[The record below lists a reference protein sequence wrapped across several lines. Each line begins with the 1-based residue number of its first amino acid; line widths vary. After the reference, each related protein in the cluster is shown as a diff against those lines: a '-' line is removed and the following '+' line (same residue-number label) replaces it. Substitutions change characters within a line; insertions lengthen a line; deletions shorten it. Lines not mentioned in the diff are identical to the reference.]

1 MNRTDAYNRQQIK
14 SILMATHSPQSGV
27 VASRV
32 NEIVGKEKGT
42 GYFSVERV
50 SARMLEALRAENPT
64 QNLSSFKTF
73 QSFNRF
79 TPFKTL
85 QANAGSKRSSR
96 SNRWPIQEDTGASR
110 FREFSKRS
118 LVALLADIIG

>member
-50 SARMLEALRAENPT
+50 SAHMLEALRSENPT
-64 QNLSSFKTF
+64 QNLKLVQNVPAV
-73 QSFNRF
+73 QSFHSV
-79 TPFKTL
+79 
-85 QANAGSKRSSR
+85 Q
-96 SNRWPIQEDTGASR
+96 DVTG
-110 FREFSKRS
+110 
-118 LVALLADIIG
+118 